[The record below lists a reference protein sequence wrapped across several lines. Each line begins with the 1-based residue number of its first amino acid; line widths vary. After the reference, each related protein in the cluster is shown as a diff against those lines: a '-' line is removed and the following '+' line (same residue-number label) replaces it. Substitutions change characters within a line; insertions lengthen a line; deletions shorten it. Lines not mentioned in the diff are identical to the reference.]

1 MNIGCLV
8 SSITIK
14 QPSILSLS
22 FPQGQASSLEA
33 VGGGRGGRLVSGR
46 GHPRGGGRAGHRQCR
61 RQLRVG
67 GPRQQD
73 RRLRLRLNDAC

>member
-1 MNIGCLV
+1 MFHQ
-8 SSITIK
+8 SIIK

-22 FPQGQASSLEA
+22 FPQSQDSLLQA
-33 VGGGRGGRLVSGR
+33 VRGGRGGRLVGGR

-73 RRLRLRLNDAC
+73 RRLRVRLNDTC